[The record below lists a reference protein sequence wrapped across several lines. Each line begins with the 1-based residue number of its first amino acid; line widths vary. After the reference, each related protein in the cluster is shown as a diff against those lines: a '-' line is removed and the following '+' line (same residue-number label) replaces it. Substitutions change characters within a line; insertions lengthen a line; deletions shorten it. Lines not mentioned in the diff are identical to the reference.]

1 MYEILLMDI
10 DNTLF
15 NFDMAEDKAIHVAL
29 AHYDIEPT
37 NEVVNKFKVINKGLW
52 KQFERGEITKER
64 LLAKRFEELF
74 AFLNRQDH
82 LKNNISN
89 EVNTYYLSKLSD
101 SSDLMPFA
109 YEVLEELSKSKK
121 IYPVTNAV
129 YKTQVKRINNST
141 VKDFFSGV
149 YISESIGIQKP
160 YKGFFD
166 YVFEDLK
173 ILYKSKVLL
182 VGDSLTADIIGGINY
197 GIDTC
202 WYNPKGLDSNGV
214 KPTYE
219 IKCLKEL
226 LEICKESRS

>member
-15 NFDMAEDKAIHVAL
+15 DFDKAEDKAIHIAL
-29 AHYDIEPT
+29 KHYDIEPT
-37 NEVVNKFKVINKGLW
+37 DEVVNTFKTINKGLW
-52 KQFERGEITKER
+52 KKFELGEITKER
-64 LLAKRFEELF
+64 LLAQRFEELF
-74 AFLNRQDH
+74 AYFKKDEH
-82 LKNNISN
+82 LERNISS
-89 EVNTYYLSKLSD
+89 EVNTYYLSKLAD
-101 SSDLMPFA
+101 SSDLMPYA
-109 YEVLEELSKSKK
+109 YEVLESLSKRCK

-129 YKTQVKRINNST
+129 YKTQIKRINNST

-149 YISESIGIQKP
+149 YISEVIGIQKP

-166 YVFEDLK
+166 FVFNDLK
-173 ILYKSKVLL
+173 IEDKSKVLL
-182 VGDSLTADIIGGINY
+182 VGDSLGADIIGGINY

-202 WYNPKGLDSNGV
+202 WYNPKGIDSNGV

>member
-37 NEVVNKFKVINKGLW
+37 DEVVNKFKVINKGLW

-173 ILYKSKVLL
+173 ILDKSKVLL

>member
-37 NEVVNKFKVINKGLW
+37 FEVVSKFKSINKGLW

-74 AFLNRQDH
+74 VFLNRQDH

-109 YEVLEELSKSKK
+109 YEVLEELSKNKK

-173 ILYKSKVLL
+173 ILDKSKVLL

>member
-37 NEVVNKFKVINKGLW
+37 SEVVSKFKSINKGLW

-74 AFLNRQDH
+74 VFLNRQDH

-109 YEVLEELSKSKK
+109 YEVLEELSKNKK

-173 ILYKSKVLL
+173 ILDKSKVLL